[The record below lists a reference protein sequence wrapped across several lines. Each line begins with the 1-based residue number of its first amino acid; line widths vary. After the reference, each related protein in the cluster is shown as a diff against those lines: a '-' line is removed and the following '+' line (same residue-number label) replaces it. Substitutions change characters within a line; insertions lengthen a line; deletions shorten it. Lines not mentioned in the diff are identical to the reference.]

1 MEFTHERISKLIS
14 EITSSEQ
21 GLLDLVKQGLESLM
35 LILIRDSFTA
45 HFNFTQKEN
54 HLQKV
59 SGLSTVTSEGL
70 EPSAH

>member
-45 HFNFTQKEN
+45 HFNFTQKER
-54 HLQKV
+54 
-59 SGLSTVTSEGL
+59 G
-70 EPSAH
+70 